1 MAHNLRKIT
10 DSAQSKR
17 DPVNKNIEQFQKE
30 RPTEVN
36 IFHANIQQHVLQNQ
50 DKQFQQLM
58 ESVKKEI
65 KKLND

>member
-17 DPVNKNIEQFQKE
+17 DPVNKNIEKFQKE

-50 DKQFQQLM
+50 DKQF
-58 ESVKKEI
+58 
-65 KKLND
+65 